1 MDKIGKFKFDTK
13 SFRDN
18 LNTIRSSRKAFET
31 IVHKAAV
38 QTVLQAIV
46 YKNANAATQ
55 LVSALG
61 GISGVTLIRSN
72 AVKEWLVEQAPVVWK
87 DDGFKLAPKDRYA
100 AIKAQFDADPEAFVQ
115 LLLDTTIQETK
126 PEKKYKDF
134 NLLEHLIKQVTAM
147 KDTSESMLARKEAG
161 MVVDLSDKQAIL
173 DALIAI
179 QAKKIVRNVQR
190 PQANGVTSR
199 DVTPLV
205 IEGIATR
212 IN

>member
-18 LNTIRSSRKAFET
+18 LTTIRSSRKAFET

-87 DDGFKLAPKDRYA
+87 DDGFKLASKDRYA
-100 AIKAQFDADPEAFVQ
+100 TIKAQFDADPEAFVQ

-161 MVVDLSDKQAIL
+161 MIVDLSDKQAIL

-179 QAKKIVRNVQR
+179 QAKKIVRNVRQ
-190 PQANGVTSR
+190 PQANSDAAR

>member
-13 SFRDN
+13 SFRAN
-18 LNTIRSSRKAFET
+18 LTTIRSSRKAFEA

-72 AVKEWLVEQAPVVWK
+72 AVKEWLIEQAPVVWK

-100 AIKAQFDADPEAFVQ
+100 AIKAQFDADPETFVQ
-115 LLLDTTIQETK
+115 LLLDTTIQEVK

-147 KDTSESMLARKEAG
+147 KDTSESMVARKEAG
-161 MVVDLSDKQAIL
+161 MIVDLSDKQAIL

-179 QAKKIVRNVQR
+179 QAKKIIRNVQR
-190 PQANGVTSR
+190 PQANGDTSR

-205 IEGIATR
+205 IEGVATR